1 MADTVLVI
9 VNPATEPVTETLMV
23 ANSKLMDGTRLVDL
37 LGQNRGED
45 LRLWATLLQATVP
58 AKGFLVLQPDV
69 APPGGYT
76 NYKRV
81 Q

>member
-1 MADTVLVI
+1 VLLNPSDQPATDTVL
-9 VNPATEPVTETLMV
+9 V
-23 ANSKLMDGTRLVDL
+23 ANSKLMDGTRMVNL
-37 LGQNRGED
+37 LAD
-45 LRLWATLLQATVP
+45 PADAATPAAVTLSAALLHFTLP
-58 AKGFLVLQPDV
+58 AHGFVVLQPDV